1 MTQRKGLRG
10 ILALLCAMT
19 LLIGAIGPA
28 AATEAAVPE
37 SVAVT
42 TAAAPENTPAPSAQ
56 TPKGVIAS
64 WQWVDP
70 DKRVNQGVMEVSDKE
85 GAVDYNGV
93 YSLLP
98 KEITATVEGQTA
110 PVTIAVKDWH
120 CPEFDASVPGDYTF
134 KAEIAQDYTLGG
146 NVPALEVKVRLI
158 QEQPVADAPAD
169 TTGDTTTDTTG
180 NTTAPTDSTPPAADV
195 ITVESWI
202 WVDSMQALS
211 DDGKLHLT
219 EEITDANLPEIQ
231 KLLPQSIQAGEHTIS
246 LIWNYSKETKTFT
259 AKLPDGYA
267 LKEGAAPLAV
277 AVVVEEVMVLPEG
290 ASTLYVG
297 ETDITTGGYWKTTA
311 DGKLEPGSESDY
323 NVHYDGNGTLTLNGA
338 TIQGGTSTVSVPY
351 GAGIYAQCNSGESV
365 SLTIE
370 LIGENTITGYY
381 GIYVNA
387 EISADSNG
395 TDASLTITGENNGS
409 LEVSGSNHGIFV
421 ISGTGNASLNIEKA
435 TVTSSTNGGYAAG
448 VCVQSSANATG
459 SPNISLSVNGGS
471 LTASGTGSSDGIWFY
486 VGSSQATNATTSLTV
501 SNNALVRA
509 QNGIK
514 ASRVDKPT
522 PSGTGIVFDG
532 KNGTVYGN
540 VTLQEDLTINQGE
553 TLTIPDGA
561 SLTTNDKLIVN
572 GGTVNGT
579 PTGNVTYLVTG
590 VTLDKDQLTLL
601 PGDSA
606 ELKAT
611 VKPDNATDKTVTWES
626 DKPEVATVA
635 DGKVT
640 AVKSGTATITAKTAD
655 GSGKTATCAVT
666 VNSGISANPA
676 ALDFGSVATNYSAAP
691 KAQTVTI
698 TNNTKAEV
706 TLNQP
711 TATTTNY
718 EIGELSETVL
728 ASGKTATFTVQPKTG
743 LALGEHKETITVS
756 STAGD
761 VTIDVSFNV
770 VQLSLTFKNYTG
782 KTYDGKAMANPTKD
796 QLTVTGADFSEVT
809 FTWYKDAKAEENKLT
824 SAPADA
830 GTYVLVAAVAK
841 TDSHEAAE
849 AQQTITIAKADATDA
864 MKKAEGTLTKNH
876 PDSLA
881 LPKLPDG
888 ASYGIPTAEG
898 TYVTDLAVK
907 DGKLSYKGTGNV
919 KNDGKYEVRVPVTG
933 AKNYSDYTIV
943 VTLTGEDKLPV
954 TLTAANFTTTYNGSA
969 VFPEAIHKTATC
981 DGQAVSGT
989 WSFVG
994 GNPKD
999 ANVDE
1004 SAKEQTKVLKF
1015 TPKDTEKYAEA
1026 SIEVKVVI
1034 KKAPLKV
1041 SVKLSKTKIA
1051 VNSKLPTVSLSYSG
1065 LMGNDKMEPKVEPK
1079 FEGMPSGK
1087 KTGTYT
1093 IKLKNV
1099 DEMKEAINDLPVSK
1113 NYDIT
1118 YVTSAKL
1125 SVVSGNNPLTAD
1137 TSNIGMWTAIMIISG
1152 IGLIV
1157 VLVVMVVLNKKS
1169 KRRRPRYRRTPP
1181 KQED

>member
-42 TAAAPENTPAPSAQ
+42 TAAAPEGTPVAQ
-56 TPKGVIAS
+56 TTKAVIAS
-64 WQWVDP
+64 WNWVDP

-246 LIWNYSKETKTFT
+246 LTWTYSKETKTFT

-267 LKEGAAPLAV
+267 LAEGAAPLAV
-277 AVVVEEVMVLPEG
+277 AVVVEEVTMLPE
-290 ASTLYVG
+290 SEIELYVSG
-297 ETDITTGGYWKTTA
+297 QRITESGCYANQNGTWTKVEGTEPANGQFYYDA
-311 DGKLEPGSESDY
+311 DT
-323 NVHYDGNGTLTLNGA
+323 VTLTLNQAEISHDGA
-338 TIQGGTSTVSVPY
+338 VSVGSGAQYRSSVIAFSQSADVPLTIVVSQGTSTIT
-351 GAGIYAQCNSGESV
+351 GTGGIRVESTTGDV
-365 SLTIE
+365 SLSIK
-370 LIGENTITGYY
+370 GP
-381 GIYVNA
+381 
-387 EISADSNG
+387 
-395 TDASLTITGENNGS
+395 GS
-409 LEVSGSNHGIFV
+409 LEVDMEGNYDSG
-421 ISGTGNASLNIEKA
+421 ISLIGSQNVNLNIDGADVKTLAAYYYGVDLHAGDGFKA
-435 TVTSSTNGGYAAG
+435 AAVVNNGKLTA
-448 VCVQSSANATG
+448 
-459 SPNISLSVNGGS
+459 GGS
-471 LTASGTGSSDGIWFY
+471 GGIGIYYRWANP
-486 VGSSQATNATTSLTV
+486 SNSCTSSLTV
-501 SNNALVRA
+501 SGNAVVDTRNSKITTNNQEKNVQVGA
-509 QNGIK
+509 G
-514 ASRVDKPT
+514 SDG
-522 PSGTGIVFDG
+522 SGGIVFNG
-532 KNGTVYGN
+532 KNGTVYGK
-540 VTLQEDLTINQGE
+540 VELQDDLTINEGE
-553 TLTIPDGA
+553 TLTVGKDA
-561 SLTTNDKLIVN
+561 SLTVPDGQTLTNNGTIQVN
-572 GGTVNGT
+572 GGTLTGKPGGNIVYATAITTHPENQTVTAGNTATFKITATGDELTYQWEQSTDNGST
-579 PTGNVTYLVTG
+579 WMDISGATTDTYTTAATTAEMNGYQYRCVVTGKDGEVTSDAATLTVTAPTVPVTG
-590 VTLDKDQLTLL
+590 VTLDHTELSLFT
-601 PGDSA
+601 GDSA
-606 ELKAT
+606 ALTAT
-611 VKPDNATDKTVTWES
+611 VKPDDAANKKVTWSSSES
-626 DKPEVATVA
+626 GVAAV
-635 DGKVT
+635 DGNGKVT
-640 AVKSGTATITAKTAD
+640 ALKAGNTTITVTTED
-655 GSGKTATCAVT
+655 GSKTATCKVT
-666 VNSGISANPA
+666 VSDKTYGISVDTEV
-676 ALDFGSVATNYSAAP
+676 DFGTAYSNYTQPEA
-691 KAQTVTI
+691 KTVTI
-698 TNNTKAEV
+698 KNTGNQTV

-711 TATTTNY
+711 ASANF
-718 EIGELSETVL
+718 EIGELSKKNLPAGE
-728 ASGKTATFTVQPKTG
+728 TATFTVRPE
-743 LALGEHKETITVS
+743 A
-756 STAGD
+756 
-761 VTIDVSFNV
+761 
-770 VQLSLTFKNYTG
+770 
-782 KTYDGKAMANPTKD
+782 
-796 QLTVTGADFSEVT
+796 
-809 FTWYKDAKAEENKLT
+809 KLT
-824 SAPADA
+824 A
-830 GTYVLVAAVAK
+830 GTY
-841 TDSHEAAE
+841 DN
-849 AQQTITIAKADATDA
+849 TIAVSGSNGSNTV
-864 MKKAEGTLTKNH
+864 N
-876 PDSLA
+876 
-881 LPKLPDG
+881 
-888 ASYGIPTAEG
+888 AS
-898 TYVTDLAVK
+898 VSVK
-907 DGKLSYKGTGNV
+907 FTV
-919 KNDGKYEVRVPVTG
+919 KTE
-933 AKNYSDYTIV
+933 
-943 VTLTGEDKLPV
+943 LQV

-1004 SAKEQTKVLKF
+1004 SAQEQTKVLKF

>member
-42 TAAAPENTPAPSAQ
+42 TAAAPEGTPVAQ
-56 TPKGVIAS
+56 TTKAVIAS
-64 WQWVDP
+64 WNWVDP

-246 LIWNYSKETKTFT
+246 LTWTYSKETKTFT

-267 LKEGAAPLAV
+267 LAEGAAPLAV
-277 AVVVEEVMVLPEG
+277 AVVVEEVTMLPE
-290 ASTLYVG
+290 SEIELYVSG
-297 ETDITTGGYWKTTA
+297 QRITESGCYANQNGTWTKVEGTEPANGQFYYDA
-311 DGKLEPGSESDY
+311 DT
-323 NVHYDGNGTLTLNGA
+323 VTLTLNQAEISHDGA
-338 TIQGGTSTVSVPY
+338 VSVGSGAQYRSSVIAFSQSADVPLTIVVSQGTSTIT
-351 GAGIYAQCNSGESV
+351 GTGGIRVESTTGDV
-365 SLTIE
+365 SLSIK
-370 LIGENTITGYY
+370 GP
-381 GIYVNA
+381 
-387 EISADSNG
+387 
-395 TDASLTITGENNGS
+395 GS
-409 LEVSGSNHGIFV
+409 LEVDMEGNYDSG
-421 ISGTGNASLNIEKA
+421 ISLIGSQNVNLNIDGADVKTLAAYYYGVDLHAGDGFKA
-435 TVTSSTNGGYAAG
+435 AAVVNNGKLTA
-448 VCVQSSANATG
+448 
-459 SPNISLSVNGGS
+459 GGS
-471 LTASGTGSSDGIWFY
+471 GGIGIYYRWANP
-486 VGSSQATNATTSLTV
+486 SNSCTSSLTV
-501 SNNALVRA
+501 SGNAVVDTRNSKITTNNQEKNVQVGA
-509 QNGIK
+509 G
-514 ASRVDKPT
+514 SDG
-522 PSGTGIVFDG
+522 SGGIVFNG
-532 KNGTVYGN
+532 KNGTVYGK
-540 VTLQEDLTINQGE
+540 VELQDDLTINEGE
-553 TLTIPDGA
+553 TLTVGKDA
-561 SLTTNDKLIVN
+561 SLTVPDGQTLTNNGTIQVN
-572 GGTVNGT
+572 GGTLTGKPGGNIVYATAITTHPENQTVTAGNTATFKITATGDELTYQWEQSTDNGST
-579 PTGNVTYLVTG
+579 WMDISGATTDTYTTAATTAEMNGYQYRCVVTGKDGEVTSDAATLTVTAPTVPVTG
-590 VTLDKDQLTLL
+590 VTLDHTELSLFT
-601 PGDSA
+601 GDSA
-606 ELKAT
+606 ALTAT
-611 VKPDNATDKTVTWES
+611 VKPDDAANKKVTWSSSES
-626 DKPEVATVA
+626 GVAAV
-635 DGKVT
+635 DGNGKVT
-640 AVKSGTATITAKTAD
+640 ALKAGNTTITVTTED
-655 GSGKTATCAVT
+655 GSKTATCKVT
-666 VNSGISANPA
+666 VSDKTYGISVDTEV
-676 ALDFGSVATNYSAAP
+676 DFGTAYSNYTQPEA
-691 KAQTVTI
+691 KTVTI
-698 TNNTKAEV
+698 KNTGNQTV

-711 TATTTNY
+711 ASANF
-718 EIGELSETVL
+718 EIGELSKKNLPAGE
-728 ASGKTATFTVQPKTG
+728 TATFTVRPE
-743 LALGEHKETITVS
+743 A
-756 STAGD
+756 
-761 VTIDVSFNV
+761 
-770 VQLSLTFKNYTG
+770 
-782 KTYDGKAMANPTKD
+782 
-796 QLTVTGADFSEVT
+796 
-809 FTWYKDAKAEENKLT
+809 KLT
-824 SAPADA
+824 A
-830 GTYVLVAAVAK
+830 GTY
-841 TDSHEAAE
+841 DN
-849 AQQTITIAKADATDA
+849 TIAVSGSNGSNTV
-864 MKKAEGTLTKNH
+864 N
-876 PDSLA
+876 
-881 LPKLPDG
+881 
-888 ASYGIPTAEG
+888 AS
-898 TYVTDLAVK
+898 VSVK
-907 DGKLSYKGTGNV
+907 FTV
-919 KNDGKYEVRVPVTG
+919 KTE
-933 AKNYSDYTIV
+933 
-943 VTLTGEDKLPV
+943 LQV

>member
-28 AATEAAVPE
+28 WATEAAVPE

-42 TAAAPENTPAPSAQ
+42 TAAAPEGTPVAQ
-56 TPKGVIAS
+56 TTKAVIAS
-64 WQWVDP
+64 WNWVDP

-246 LIWNYSKETKTFT
+246 LTWTYSKETKTFT
-259 AKLPDGYA
+259 ANLPEGYA

-277 AVVVEEVMVLPEG
+277 AVVVEEVTMLPE
-290 ASTLYVG
+290 SEIELYVSG
-297 ETDITTGGYWKTTA
+297 QRITESGCYANQNGTWTKVEGTEPANGQFYYDA
-311 DGKLEPGSESDY
+311 DT
-323 NVHYDGNGTLTLNGA
+323 VTLTLNQAEISHDGA
-338 TIQGGTSTVSVPY
+338 VSVGSGAQYRSSVIAFSQSADVPLTIVVSQGTSTIT
-351 GAGIYAQCNSGESV
+351 GTGGIRVESTTGDV
-365 SLTIE
+365 SLSIK
-370 LIGENTITGYY
+370 GP
-381 GIYVNA
+381 
-387 EISADSNG
+387 
-395 TDASLTITGENNGS
+395 GS
-409 LEVSGSNHGIFV
+409 LEVDMEGNYDSG
-421 ISGTGNASLNIEKA
+421 ISLIGSQNVNLNIDGADVKTLAAYYYGVDLHAGDGFKA
-435 TVTSSTNGGYAAG
+435 AAVVNNGKLTA
-448 VCVQSSANATG
+448 
-459 SPNISLSVNGGS
+459 GGS
-471 LTASGTGSSDGIWFY
+471 GGIGIYYRWANP
-486 VGSSQATNATTSLTV
+486 SNSCTSSLTV
-501 SNNALVRA
+501 SGNAVVDTRNSKITTNNQEKNVQVGA
-509 QNGIK
+509 G
-514 ASRVDKPT
+514 SDG
-522 PSGTGIVFDG
+522 SGGIVFNG
-532 KNGTVYGN
+532 KNGTVYGK
-540 VTLQEDLTINQGE
+540 VELQDDLTINEGE
-553 TLTIPDGA
+553 TLTVGKDA
-561 SLTTNDKLIVN
+561 SLTVPDGQTLTNNGTIQVN
-572 GGTVNGT
+572 GGTLTGKPGGNIVYATAITTHPENQTVTAGNTATFKITATGDELTYQWEQSTDNGST
-579 PTGNVTYLVTG
+579 WMDISGATTDTYTTAATTAEMNGYQYRCVVTGKDGEVTSDAATLTVTAPTVPVTG
-590 VTLDKDQLTLL
+590 VTLDHTELSLFT
-601 PGDSA
+601 GDSA
-606 ELKAT
+606 ALTAT
-611 VKPDNATDKTVTWES
+611 VKPDDAANKKVTWSSSES
-626 DKPEVATVA
+626 GVAAV
-635 DGKVT
+635 DGNGKVT
-640 AVKSGTATITAKTAD
+640 ALKAGNTTITVTTED
-655 GSGKTATCAVT
+655 GSKTATCKVT
-666 VNSGISANPA
+666 VSDKTYGISVDTEV
-676 ALDFGSVATNYSAAP
+676 DFGTAYSNYTQPEA
-691 KAQTVTI
+691 KTVTI
-698 TNNTKAEV
+698 KNTGNQTV

-711 TATTTNY
+711 ASANF
-718 EIGELSETVL
+718 EIGELSKKNLPAGE
-728 ASGKTATFTVQPKTG
+728 TATFTVRPE
-743 LALGEHKETITVS
+743 A
-756 STAGD
+756 
-761 VTIDVSFNV
+761 
-770 VQLSLTFKNYTG
+770 
-782 KTYDGKAMANPTKD
+782 
-796 QLTVTGADFSEVT
+796 
-809 FTWYKDAKAEENKLT
+809 KLT
-824 SAPADA
+824 A
-830 GTYVLVAAVAK
+830 GTY
-841 TDSHEAAE
+841 DN
-849 AQQTITIAKADATDA
+849 TIAVSGSNGSNTV
-864 MKKAEGTLTKNH
+864 N
-876 PDSLA
+876 
-881 LPKLPDG
+881 
-888 ASYGIPTAEG
+888 AS
-898 TYVTDLAVK
+898 VSVK
-907 DGKLSYKGTGNV
+907 FTV
-919 KNDGKYEVRVPVTG
+919 KTE
-933 AKNYSDYTIV
+933 
-943 VTLTGEDKLPV
+943 LQV

-1157 VLVVMVVLNKKS
+1157 LLVVMVVLKKKS

>member
-28 AATEAAVPE
+28 WATEAAVPE

-42 TAAAPENTPAPSAQ
+42 TAAAPEGTPVAQ
-56 TPKGVIAS
+56 TTKAVIAS
-64 WQWVDP
+64 WNWVDP
-70 DKRVNQGVMEVSDKE
+70 DKCVNQGVMEVSDKE

-195 ITVESWI
+195 ITVESWT

-246 LIWNYSKETKTFT
+246 LTWTYSKETKTFT
-259 AKLPDGYA
+259 ANLPEGYA

-277 AVVVEEVMVLPEG
+277 AVVVEEVMVLPESEIKLFIG
-290 ASTLYVG
+290 G
-297 ETDITTGGYWKTTA
+297 QQITESGCYENQNGTWTKV
-311 DGKLEPGSESDY
+311 DGTEPANGQFS
-323 NVHYDGNGTLTLNGA
+323 YDAATFTLTLNQAEITHDRTVKVAEGYTYEGSVIA
-338 TIQGGTSTVSVPY
+338 FSQTADVSLKIVVSQGTST
-351 GAGIYAQCNSGESV
+351 
-365 SLTIE
+365 
-370 LIGENTITGYY
+370 ITGTG
-381 GIYVNA
+381 GIRV
-387 EISADSNG
+387 ES
-395 TDASLTITGENNGS
+395 T
-409 LEVSGSNHGIFV
+409 
-421 ISGTGNASLNIEKA
+421 TGNASLSIKGSGSLDVEPKGSNSGITLCSSKNTNLDIDGA
-435 TVTSSTNGGYAAG
+435 DVTASSPAQYGVYLISSTDTT
-448 VCVQSSANATG
+448 STST
-459 SPNISLSVNGGS
+459 ITVNNGS
-471 LTASGTGSSDGIWFY
+471 LTTGGNGNVGIYYYWSGTS
-486 VGSSQATNATTSLTV
+486 NAGTSSLTV
-501 SNNALVRA
+501 SGNAVVDTRNSQIMA
-509 QNGIK
+509 QNKETVVQVG
-514 ASRVDKPT
+514 AGSD
-522 PSGTGIVFDG
+522 GNGGIVFNG
-532 KNGTVYGN
+532 KSGTVYGN
-540 VTLQEDLTINQGE
+540 VTLQEDLTIGADE
-553 TLTIPDGA
+553 TLTIPAG
-561 SLTTNDKLIVN
+561 STLNCNDKLTNNGTIQVN
-572 GGTVNGT
+572 GGTLTGKPGGNIVYATAITTHPENQTVTAGNTATFKITATGDELTYQWEQSTDNGST
-579 PTGNVTYLVTG
+579 WMDISGATTDTYTTAATTAEMNGYQYRCVVTGKDGEVTSDAATLTVTAPTVPVTG
-590 VTLDKDQLTLL
+590 VTLDHTELSLFT
-601 PGDSA
+601 GDSA
-606 ELKAT
+606 ALTAT
-611 VKPDNATDKTVTWES
+611 VKPDDAANKKVTWSSSES
-626 DKPEVATVA
+626 GVAAV
-635 DGKVT
+635 DGNGKVT
-640 AVKSGTATITAKTAD
+640 ALKAGNTTITVTTED
-655 GSGKTATCAVT
+655 GSKTATCKVT
-666 VNSGISANPA
+666 VSDKTYGISVDTEV
-676 ALDFGSVATNYSAAP
+676 DFGTAYSNYTQPEA
-691 KAQTVTI
+691 KTVTI
-698 TNNTKAEV
+698 KNTGNQTV

-711 TATTTNY
+711 ASANF
-718 EIGELSETVL
+718 EIGELSKKNLPAGE
-728 ASGKTATFTVQPKTG
+728 TATFTVRPE
-743 LALGEHKETITVS
+743 A
-756 STAGD
+756 
-761 VTIDVSFNV
+761 
-770 VQLSLTFKNYTG
+770 
-782 KTYDGKAMANPTKD
+782 
-796 QLTVTGADFSEVT
+796 
-809 FTWYKDAKAEENKLT
+809 KLT
-824 SAPADA
+824 A
-830 GTYVLVAAVAK
+830 GTY
-841 TDSHEAAE
+841 DN
-849 AQQTITIAKADATDA
+849 TIAVSGSNGSNTV
-864 MKKAEGTLTKNH
+864 N
-876 PDSLA
+876 
-881 LPKLPDG
+881 
-888 ASYGIPTAEG
+888 AS
-898 TYVTDLAVK
+898 VSVK
-907 DGKLSYKGTGNV
+907 FTV
-919 KNDGKYEVRVPVTG
+919 KTE
-933 AKNYSDYTIV
+933 
-943 VTLTGEDKLPV
+943 LQV

>member
-42 TAAAPENTPAPSAQ
+42 TAAAPEGTPVAQ
-56 TPKGVIAS
+56 TTKAVIAS
-64 WQWVDP
+64 WNWVDP

-246 LIWNYSKETKTFT
+246 LTWTYSKETKTFT

-267 LKEGAAPLAV
+267 LAEGAAPLAV
-277 AVVVEEVMVLPEG
+277 AVVVEEVTMLPE
-290 ASTLYVG
+290 SEIELYVSG
-297 ETDITTGGYWKTTA
+297 QRITESGCYANQNGTWTKVEGTEPANGQFYYDA
-311 DGKLEPGSESDY
+311 DT
-323 NVHYDGNGTLTLNGA
+323 VTLTLNQAEISHDGA
-338 TIQGGTSTVSVPY
+338 VSVGSGAQYRSSVIAFSQSADVPLTIVVSQGTSTIT
-351 GAGIYAQCNSGESV
+351 GTGGIRVESTTGDV
-365 SLTIE
+365 SLSIK
-370 LIGENTITGYY
+370 GP
-381 GIYVNA
+381 
-387 EISADSNG
+387 
-395 TDASLTITGENNGS
+395 GS
-409 LEVSGSNHGIFV
+409 LEVDMEGNYDSG
-421 ISGTGNASLNIEKA
+421 ISLIGSQNVNLNIDGADVKTLAAYYYGVDLHAGDGFKA
-435 TVTSSTNGGYAAG
+435 AAVVNNGKLTA
-448 VCVQSSANATG
+448 
-459 SPNISLSVNGGS
+459 GGS
-471 LTASGTGSSDGIWFY
+471 GGIGIYYRWANP
-486 VGSSQATNATTSLTV
+486 SNSCTSSLTV
-501 SNNALVRA
+501 SGNAVVDTRNSKITTNNQEKNVQVGAGSDG
-509 QNGIK
+509 NG
-514 ASRVDKPT
+514 
-522 PSGTGIVFDG
+522 GIVFNG
-532 KNGTVYGN
+532 KNGTVYGK
-540 VTLQEDLTINQGE
+540 VELQDDLTINEGE
-553 TLTIPDGA
+553 TLTVGKDA
-561 SLTTNDKLIVN
+561 SLTVPDGQTLTNNGTIQVN
-572 GGTVNGT
+572 GGTLTGKPGGNIVYATAITTHPENQTVTAGNTATFKITATGDELTYQWEQSTDNGST
-579 PTGNVTYLVTG
+579 WMDISGATTDTYTTAATTAEMNGYQYRCVVTGKDGEVTSDAATLTVTAPTVPVTG
-590 VTLDKDQLTLL
+590 VTLDHTELSLFT
-601 PGDSA
+601 GDSA
-606 ELKAT
+606 ALTAT
-611 VKPDNATDKTVTWES
+611 VKPDDAANKKVTWSSSES
-626 DKPEVATVA
+626 GVAAV
-635 DGKVT
+635 DGNGKVT
-640 AVKSGTATITAKTAD
+640 ALKAGNTTITVTTED
-655 GSGKTATCAVT
+655 GSKTATCKVT
-666 VNSGISANPA
+666 VSDKTYGISVDTEV
-676 ALDFGSVATNYSAAP
+676 DFGTAYSNYTQPEA
-691 KAQTVTI
+691 KTVTI
-698 TNNTKAEV
+698 KNTGNQTV

-711 TATTTNY
+711 ASANF
-718 EIGELSETVL
+718 EIGELSKKNLPAGE
-728 ASGKTATFTVQPKTG
+728 TATFTVRPE
-743 LALGEHKETITVS
+743 A
-756 STAGD
+756 
-761 VTIDVSFNV
+761 
-770 VQLSLTFKNYTG
+770 
-782 KTYDGKAMANPTKD
+782 
-796 QLTVTGADFSEVT
+796 
-809 FTWYKDAKAEENKLT
+809 KLT
-824 SAPADA
+824 A
-830 GTYVLVAAVAK
+830 GTY
-841 TDSHEAAE
+841 DN
-849 AQQTITIAKADATDA
+849 TIAVSGSNGSNTV
-864 MKKAEGTLTKNH
+864 N
-876 PDSLA
+876 
-881 LPKLPDG
+881 
-888 ASYGIPTAEG
+888 AS
-898 TYVTDLAVK
+898 VSVK
-907 DGKLSYKGTGNV
+907 FTV
-919 KNDGKYEVRVPVTG
+919 KTE
-933 AKNYSDYTIV
+933 
-943 VTLTGEDKLPV
+943 LQV

-1004 SAKEQTKVLKF
+1004 SAQEQTKVLKF